1 MIISSSRGRIL
12 FHCFHFLLLVP
23 STMVLLSFLSS
34 VYQQLAPMV
43 PPGLAVCIASAF
55 IEDGKYLQAFRHE
68 FVGTLLMIGLTF
80 SPGKWIGADSL
91 AVAWVAHALGV
102 IASDRIGGGPHVNPA
117 VTASMFAL
125 GKCSYSEGF
134 VRIMGTMAG
143 GLVAF
148 PVFKILAESMGWT
161 PLGGPEF
168 DPKDDEEGIA
178 AGFSEFFA
186 MILLM
191 ILIYTV
197 NWELNFGR
205 FHYWIKQ
212 TLTAVGIRYLIET
225 FPLAGPAINPMLGTT
240 WYIFAYGGFPDH
252 LGHYFTYWVSSFLG
266 AIVASY
272 LYAIYAGG
280 TVFGKTLP
288 IGPIKGEAKAEAA
301 PAPESKKKK

>member
-1 MIISSSRGRIL
+1 
-12 FHCFHFLLLVP
+12 
-23 STMVLLSFLSS
+23 MVLLSFLSS
-34 VYQQLAPMV
+34 IYQQLAPLV
-43 PPGLAVCIASAF
+43 PPGLAVCLASAF
-55 IEDGKYLQAFRHE
+55 IDNGKYLNAFRHE

-91 AVAWVAHALGV
+91 AVAWVAHAVGV
-102 IASDRIGGGPHVNPA
+102 IAADRIGGGPHVNPA

-125 GKCSYSEGF
+125 GKCSYTEGF

-143 GLVAF
+143 GVVSF
-148 PVFKILAESMGWT
+148 PVFKILADQLGWT

-178 AGFSEFFA
+178 AGFSEFLA

-191 ILIYTV
+191 IIIYTV
-197 NWELNFGR
+197 NWELNFGKY
-205 FHYWIKQ
+205 HYWIKQ

-272 LYAIYAGG
+272 LYVIYAGG

-288 IGPIKGEAKAEAA
+288 IGPIKGEAKADAA